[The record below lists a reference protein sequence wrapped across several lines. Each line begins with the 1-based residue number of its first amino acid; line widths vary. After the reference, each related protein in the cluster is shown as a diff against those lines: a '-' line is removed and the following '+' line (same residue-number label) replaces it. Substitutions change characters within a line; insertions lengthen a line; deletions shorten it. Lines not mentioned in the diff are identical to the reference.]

1 MFELS
6 PATHPSK
13 AVTLESMKPRHL
25 LACLLLPLVPIVGCG
40 VPEVPKEV
48 IVYTALDEEF
58 SKPIFDAFT
67 RKTGIEVKAKF
78 DTESTK
84 TVGLANAILAEKQRP
99 RADVFW
105 NNELL
110 HTLRLQREGLLR
122 SQPLAA
128 DADYPAKYRG
138 EEHDWRGFA
147 ARARV
152 LIVNTN
158 LIKEPRWPKSIN
170 DLTDPQWYDQAGIAK
185 PLFGTTA
192 THAACLFQAWGEER
206 AQKFF
211 RGVKNNCRIVSGNK
225 QVAKMV
231 ARGQLAFGLTDTDD
245 AIIEREAGMPVVL
258 IYPDQPKED
267 TTDELK
273 NAALGTLFIPN
284 TIAMLKDSPNPTAA
298 HALSEFLLTSLVEC
312 RLVIGPSAQI
322 PLSRKSQSD
331 NSCQCRVKTPDDA
344 KPMVVDWN
352 AAADNWDAAAKWLAE
367 EFSVA
372 L

>member
-1 MFELS
+1 
-6 PATHPSK
+6 
-13 AVTLESMKPRHL
+13 MKPRTL
-25 LACLLLPLVPIVGCG
+25 LACLLAVLTLAVGCSG
-40 VPEVPKEV
+40 PVVPKEV

-67 RKTGIEVKAKF
+67 RKTGIKVRAKF
-78 DTESTK
+78 DTEATK
-84 TVGLANAILAEKQRP
+84 TVGLANAILAERELPQT
-99 RADVFW
+99 DVFW

-110 HTLRLQREGLLR
+110 HTLRLKREGLLR
-122 SQPLAA
+122 SQPLQA

-138 EEHDWRGFA
+138 NDQDWRGFA

-158 LIKEPRWPKSIN
+158 LIKEARWPKSIN

-192 THAACLFQAWGEER
+192 THAACLFQSWGEER

-211 RGVKNNCRIVSGNK
+211 KGVKNNCRIVSGNK

-231 ARGQLAFGLTDTDD
+231 ANGQLAFGLTDTDD
-245 AIIEREAGMPVVL
+245 AIIEKEAGMPVAI

-267 TTDELK
+267 ASDELK
-273 NAALGTLFIPN
+273 AASLGTLFIPN

-322 PLSRKSQSD
+322 PLSRKSQAD
-331 NSCQCRVKTPDDA
+331 NSCACRVKTPDEVQA
-344 KPMVVDWN
+344 MNVDWN
-352 AAADNWDAAAKWLAE
+352 SAADGWDDAAKWLAE

>member
-1 MFELS
+1 
-6 PATHPSK
+6 
-13 AVTLESMKPRHL
+13 MKPRPRSARPLLL
-25 LACLLLPLVPIVGCG
+25 LAALASLAQLSGCG
-40 VPEVPKEV
+40 GVEVPKEV

-67 RKTGIEVKAKF
+67 RQTGIEVKAKF

-84 TVGLANAILAEKQRP
+84 TVGLANAILAEKERP

-110 HTLRLQREGLLR
+110 HTLRLKKAGLLWQ
-122 SQPLAA
+122 QPLAA
-128 DADYPAKYRG
+128 DKNYPAEYRG
-138 EEHDWRGFA
+138 VDDDWRGFA

-158 LIKEPRWPKSIN
+158 RVNEARRPRSIE
-170 DLTDPQWYDQAGIAK
+170 DLTDPQWYDQAGVAK

-192 THAACLFQAWGEER
+192 THAACLFQAWGDER
-206 AQKFF
+206 AKKFF
-211 RGVKNNCRIVSGNK
+211 TGVKKNCRIVSGNK
-225 QVAKMV
+225 QVARMV

-245 AIIEREAGMPVVL
+245 AMIEKEGGQPVEI
-258 IYPDQPKED
+258 IYPDQPHAEGVQSQA
-267 TTDELK
+267 EG
-273 NAALGTLFIPN
+273 AQPLGTLFIPN
-284 TIAMLKDSPNPTAA
+284 AVAMIKDSPNPKAG

-322 PLSRKSQSD
+322 PLNYQSKKD
-331 NSCQCRVKTPDDA
+331 NSCRCRVKTPDEVT
-344 KPMVVDWN
+344 PMQVDWDS
-352 AAADNWDAAAKWLAE
+352 AADGWDDSAKWLGETFGA
-367 EFSVA
+367 A